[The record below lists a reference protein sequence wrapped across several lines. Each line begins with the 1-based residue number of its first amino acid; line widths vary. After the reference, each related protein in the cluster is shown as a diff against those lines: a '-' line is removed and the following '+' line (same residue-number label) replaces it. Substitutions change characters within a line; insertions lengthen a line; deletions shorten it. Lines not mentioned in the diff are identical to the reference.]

1 MKTLGTMLV
10 RFKSFGPIRRLL
22 EKQMME
28 VEVPSGSTVLQVVQ
42 KVAEIGGAKLKDLIL
57 KNGGIDGNLIV
68 MLNKKDVSTL
78 GGIEISV
85 SEGDE
90 IALLP
95 HVQGG

>member
-1 MKTLGTMLV
+1 MMIV

-22 EKQMME
+22 EEPMME
-28 VEVPSGSTVLQVVQ
+28 VEVPFGSTVLQVVQ

-57 KNGGIDGNLIV
+57 RNGGIDGNLIV

>member
-1 MKTLGTMLV
+1 
-10 RFKSFGPIRRLL
+10 
-22 EKQMME
+22 MME

-42 KVAEIGGAKLKDLIL
+42 KVAEIGGAKLKDLVL

-78 GGIEISV
+78 GGIGISV

>member
-22 EKQMME
+22 EKQLIE
-28 VEVPSGSTVLQVVQ
+28 VEVPEGATVLQVVQ
-42 KVAEIGGAKLKDLIL
+42 IVADLGGSELKDLIM
-57 KNGGIDGNLIV
+57 KNGNIDGNLIV
-68 MLNKKDVSTL
+68 MLNKKDVSTI
-78 GGIEISV
+78 GGVVLSV

>member
-1 MKTLGTMLV
+1 MGMMIV
-10 RFKSFGPIRRLL
+10 RFKSFGPIRRFL
-22 EKQMME
+22 EKKMIE
-28 VEVPSGSTVLQVVQ
+28 VEVPSGSTVLQVIQ
-42 KVAEIGGAKLKDLIL
+42 KIADIGGADLKDLIL

-68 MLNKKDVSTL
+68 MLNKKDVSTI

>member
-22 EKQMME
+22 ENQLIE
-28 VEVPSGSTVLQVVQ
+28 VEVPDGATVLQVIQ
-42 KVAEIGGAKLKDLIL
+42 KVADLGGSELKDLIL
-57 KNGGIDGNLIV
+57 KNGNIDGNLIV
-68 MLNKKDVSTL
+68 MLNKKDVSTI
-78 GGIEISV
+78 GGVELSL

>member
-1 MKTLGTMLV
+1 
-10 RFKSFGPIRRLL
+10 
-22 EKQMME
+22 MME
-28 VEVPSGSTVLQVVQ
+28 VEVPFGSTVLQVVQ

-57 KNGGIDGNLIV
+57 RNGGIDGNLIV
-68 MLNKKDVSTL
+68 LLNKKDVSTL

>member
-1 MKTLGTMLV
+1 MKTLGIMIV

-22 EKQMME
+22 DEQIME

-42 KVAEIGGAKLKDLIL
+42 NVAEIGGAKLKDLIL

>member
-1 MKTLGTMLV
+1 MTLGIMII

-22 EKQMME
+22 DEQMME
-28 VEVPSGSTVLQVVQ
+28 VEVPSESTVLQVVQ

-57 KNGGIDGNLIV
+57 RNGGIDGNLIV

>member
-1 MKTLGTMLV
+1 MKTLGMMIV

-22 EKQMME
+22 DEQIME

-68 MLNKKDVSTL
+68 MLNKKDVSTI

>member
-1 MKTLGTMLV
+1 MKTLGIMIV

-22 EKQMME
+22 DEQIME

-57 KNGGIDGNLIV
+57 KNGDIDGNLIV
-68 MLNKKDVSTL
+68 MLNKKDVSTI

>member
-22 EKQMME
+22 DKQLIE
-28 VEVPSGSTVLQVVQ
+28 VEVSEGVTVLQVIQ
-42 KVAEIGGAKLKDLIL
+42 TVADLGGPELKDLVL
-57 KNGGIDGNLIV
+57 KNGTIDGNLIV
-68 MLNKKDVSTL
+68 MLNKKDVSTI
-78 GGIEISV
+78 GGVELTV
-85 SEGDE
+85 SSGDE

>member
-1 MKTLGTMLV
+1 MIV

-22 EKQMME
+22 ENQLIE
-28 VEVPSGSTVLQVVQ
+28 VDVPEGSTVLQVIQMV
-42 KVAEIGGAKLKDLIL
+42 VDMGDTALRDLIL
-57 KNGGIDGNLIV
+57 KDENIDGNLIV
-68 MLNKKDVSTL
+68 MLNKKDVATI
-78 GGIEISV
+78 GGIGLGV

>member
-1 MKTLGTMLV
+1 MII

-22 EKQMME
+22 EKQLIE
-28 VEVPSGSTVLQVVQ
+28 VEVPEESTVLQVIQ
-42 KVAEIGGAKLKDLIL
+42 KIVDLGGPALKSLVLKDG
-57 KNGGIDGNLIV
+57 NIDGNLIV
-68 MLNKKDVSTL
+68 MLNKKDVSTI
-78 GGIEISV
+78 GGVDLVV

>member
-1 MKTLGTMLV
+1 
-10 RFKSFGPIRRLL
+10 
-22 EKQMME
+22 ME
-28 VEVPSGSTVLQVVQ
+28 VEVPSGSTVLQVVL
-42 KVAEIGGAKLKDLIL
+42 KVADIGGAKLKALIL
-57 KNGGIDGNLIV
+57 KNGSIDGNLIV
-68 MLNKKDVSTL
+68 ILNKKDVSTI

>member
-1 MKTLGTMLV
+1 MMIV

-22 EKQMME
+22 EEQMIE
-28 VEVPSGSTVLQVVQ
+28 VEIPSGSTVLQVVQ
-42 KVAEIGGAKLKDLIL
+42 KVANIGGAELKDLIL

-68 MLNKKDVSTL
+68 MLNKKDVSTI
-78 GGIEISV
+78 GGIKIFV
-85 SEGDE
+85 SAGDE

>member
-1 MKTLGTMLV
+1 MKTLGIMIV

-22 EKQMME
+22 DEQIME

-42 KVAEIGGAKLKDLIL
+42 NVAEIGGDKLKDMIL